1 MREFN
6 RRNSTLGRRRGWSNQ
21 ISFEVAD
28 VRVATCLWWHSDC
41 NAEGG
46 HREIRMNTKLPAKP
60 PMIGQRTYVG
70 MAQWYLEAALRELGP
85 NARHQLYIDLRK
97 LLDRLERKDR
107 SEAA

>member
-1 MREFN
+1 LLHESCEQPTQPLACDGTRIA
-6 RRNSTLGRRRGWSNQ
+6 TLKR
-21 ISFEVAD
+21 
-28 VRVATCLWWHSDC
+28 
-41 NAEGG
+41 G
-46 HREIRMNTKLPAKP
+46 HREIRMNAKLPAKP
-60 PMIGQRTYVG
+60 PKVGQRTYVG